1 MSSFKNL
8 PLSWALSRQ
17 WHQAPLPWLAW
28 ALGGVAALAAVAA
41 AGAWVHLQQRE
52 LAAARRDLATL
63 QARPAPAAASAAAE
77 PEPDFARRLPVDAST
92 ADWVRDMQRVTG
104 QLGVA
109 VVSLVDTPRAA
120 TAEQLGRHDLQL
132 TLRGPYPQI
141 KLVLKELLDRHASTT
156 VARLNLRVLTS
167 PVDVEATLL
176 LTRWSRPLLTA
187 PASAPA
193 PRASEASR

>member
-52 LAAARRDLATL
+52 LAAARRDLVTL
-63 QARPAPAAASAAAE
+63 QARPAPAAASA
-77 PEPDFARRLPVDAST
+77 

-132 TLRGPYPQI
+132 TLRGPYPQV

-187 PASAPA
+187 PESAPA

>member
-1 MSSFKNL
+1 MSSFKSL

-17 WHQAPLPWLAW
+17 WHQAQLPWLAW
-28 ALGGVAALAAVAA
+28 TLGGLVALAAVAA
-41 AGAWVHLQQRE
+41 AGAWVHLQQRD

-77 PEPDFARRLPVDAST
+77 PEPDFARRLPIDAST

-156 VARLNLRVLTS
+156 VARLNLRVMTS

-176 LTRWSRPLLTA
+176 LTRWSRPLSTA
-187 PASAPA
+187 GAPA